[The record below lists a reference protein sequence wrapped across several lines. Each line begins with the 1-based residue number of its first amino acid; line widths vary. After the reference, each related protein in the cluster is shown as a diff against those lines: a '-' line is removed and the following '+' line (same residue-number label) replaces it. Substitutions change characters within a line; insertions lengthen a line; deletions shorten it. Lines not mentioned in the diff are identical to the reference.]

1 MKGKK
6 LFEIGIDHAM
16 LAGAKGSFDACL
28 REAVRRAIATGSM
41 EGSANVKISFEL
53 FKSVDTDTG
62 EEFLSPDI
70 KFKAGYSVPMKGSLD
85 GNVVEKG
92 RIQPTQDGWIL
103 VNDQVSMNE
112 LMAEEEPE
120 EYRGEKQLAEVR

>member
-1 MKGKK
+1 MSKR
-6 LFEIGIDHAM
+6 FEISIDHAM
-16 LAGAKGSFDACL
+16 LAGAKGSLNACL
-28 REAVRRAIATGSM
+28 REAVGRAIKTGSM

-53 FKSVDTDTG
+53 YKGTDPDTG
-62 EEFLSPDI
+62 ENFIFPEI

-103 VNDQVSMNE
+103 VNEQVSMDE
-112 LMAEEEPE
+112 LMEE
-120 EYRGEKQLAEVR
+120 QT